1 MHTCMH
7 PRHAPALRWLR
18 YAPSM
23 PDIVLNGEQKALA
36 ANTTVLDLLSQHGLS
51 SQQVAVELNR
61 VIVPRDRHG
70 ATVLSQGDQLEIVTF
85 VGGG

>member
-1 MHTCMH
+1 
-7 PRHAPALRWLR
+7 
-18 YAPSM
+18 M

-61 VIVPRDRHG
+61 VIVPRDRH
-70 ATVLSQGDQLEIVTF
+70 AVTVLSQGDQLEIVTF